1 MRRNFLLNVLLRDRI
16 HRFIYMSKCCSNIS
30 LVLLTG
36 APLSLSTTVHLTSN
50 VATGTPYA
58 GAGRKSLSPLHLL
71 DDVSYILPDEWDYSV
86 FDLFHVFLIAWK
98 FCGEEFLFVVH
109 ALLDQWEVNQ
119 RDDEGWD

>member
-16 HRFIYMSKCCSNIS
+16 HRFIYMSKCCSIIS

-71 DDVSYILPDEWDYSV
+71 TAAKPIAARIHLLIFVMM
-86 FDLFHVFLIAWK
+86 FLIYYQMNGIILYLT
-98 FCGEEFLFVVH
+98 FFMYS
-109 ALLDQWEVNQ
+109 
-119 RDDEGWD
+119 

>member
-16 HRFIYMSKCCSNIS
+16 HRFIYMSKCCSIIS

-36 APLSLSTTVHLTSN
+36 APLSLSTTVASTYGSEAHRRQNPSADLC
-50 VATGTPYA
+50 
-58 GAGRKSLSPLHLL
+58 

-86 FDLFHVFLIAWK
+86 TDLLHVFLVT
-98 FCGEEFLFVVH
+98 FQVFSEESLLVVH

-119 RDDEGWD
+119 RDDE